1 MVHSVPQTNIQLFN
15 ELRRQGYS
23 KPDLELVRDSY
34 ELAMVLFTGRFQP
47 SGKIFTAHVVGTA
60 GILALH
66 RLPAPVVA
74 AGLLHSAYVQG
85 DFGSVSGSRSR
96 PNRRQITRR
105 LGGDV
110 EELVAKF
117 PALHWESA
125 TARAAL
131 SDPERLSL
139 SDRRVLM
146 LRLADYMEHLLDR
159 DLLYYGE
166 TGRRYYLSVGNI
178 AVQIAKKLGLSELST
193 EINDA
198 LRLIE
203 FAELPVDVPLDRRH
217 NASFVVAPRSCRKR
231 VYATAREKMHSSGA
245 MIRRRSTR
253 FLKRVYQR
261 SCNYIQR
268 LRRRAKF
275 LEAKHDAFEALF
287 PQGAVLE
294 RVATGFQFT
303 EGPVWIEEEESLLF
317 SDIPGNRILRLQ
329 ADGGISVFREP
340 SGYSNG
346 LTRDRQRRLIACEHR
361 NRRVA
366 RTESDGSIVPV
377 AERFDGGKLNSPND
391 VVVRS
396 DGAVYFTDPSYG
408 IQLREREQPVEGVY
422 RLSPDGKE
430 LSLVAQYFERPNG
443 LAFSPDETKL
453 YINDSQRRLIWVF
466 DVRGDG
472 SLTGGSIF
480 YDMNVSLPGS
490 PDGMKVDVEGR
501 LYCAGPGGV
510 WVFSNTGEHLGTIAT
525 AEKPSNCAWGGGDW
539 RTLYI
544 TAETSVYRIRVN
556 TRGVKI

>member
-1 MVHSVPQTNIQLFN
+1 VHSVPQTNIQLFN
-15 ELRRQGYS
+15 ELRRNGYS
-23 KPDLELVRDSY
+23 KADLDLVRDSY

-85 DFGSVSGSRSR
+85 DFGSIRGSISIGK
-96 PNRRQITRR
+96 RRQIAGRVGR
-105 LGGDV
+105 DV

-117 PALHWESA
+117 PALHWESS
-125 TARAAL
+125 TVRAAINH
-131 SDPERLSL
+131 PERLSL
-139 SDRRVLM
+139 ADRHVLL

-166 TGRRYYLSVGNI
+166 TVCRYYLRVGNI
-178 AVQIAKKLGLSELST
+178 AIQIAKKLGLSGFAA

-203 FAELPVDVPLDRRH
+203 FAELPVDLPLDRRH
-217 NASFVVAPRSCRKR
+217 NASFVVAPQSCRKR
-231 VYATAREKMHSSGA
+231 LYATAREKMHSSGA
-245 MIRRRSTR
+245 VIRRRFTR
-253 FLKRVYQR
+253 FLKRVYQH

-268 LRRRAKF
+268 FRRRTNF
-275 LEAKHDAFEALF
+275 LDARHDAFESLF
-287 PQGAVLE
+287 PQDAFLD
-294 RVATGFQFT
+294 RVATGFLFT

-317 SDIPGNRILRLQ
+317 SDIPNNRILRLR

-340 SGYSNG
+340 SGHSNG
-346 LTRDRQRRLIACEHR
+346 LTRDRQGRLIVCEQH

-366 RTESDGSIVPV
+366 RIESDGSIVPI
-377 AERFDGGKLNSPND
+377 AERFESYKLNSPND

-408 IQLREREQPVEGVY
+408 IVLHEQEQPVEGVY
-422 RLSPDGKE
+422 RLSPDGKG
-430 LSLVAQYFERPNG
+430 LSRVAQDFERPNG
-443 LAFSPDETKL
+443 IVFSPDEGKL
-453 YINDSQRRLIWVF
+453 YINDSQRRLIRVF

-472 SLTGGSIF
+472 SLAGGSIF
-480 YDMNVSLPGS
+480 HDMNISLPGS

-510 WVFSNTGEHLGTIAT
+510 WVFSNNGEHLGTIVT
-525 AEKPSNCAWGGGDW
+525 AEKPSNCAWGDRDG

-544 TAETSVYRIRVN
+544 TAETSVYKIRLN
-556 TRGVKI
+556 TSGVKV